1 MRPTFPTLWWLKKGN
16 QKFDV
21 SLSHTSRTCLE
32 KQKEKEKT
40 KNKNRLSMSLIH
52 VLRRQKQEGI
62 CEFMATMVYIASSRP
77 ASITQLDP
85 VSKQQQQNHKTN
97 KKLYNL

>member
-1 MRPTFPTLWWLKKGN
+1 MRTTVPALWWLKKGN

-21 SLSHTSRTCLE
+21 SLGHTSKTCLK
-32 KQKEKEKT
+32 KQKAKRK
-40 KNKNRLSMSLIH
+40 KKKRLSMSLIH

-77 ASITQLDP
+77 ASITQLDL

-97 KKLYNL
+97 KKIIQSV